1 MAIEV
6 KTLEDVCLI
15 LKRLT
20 SSFNDLFDMSY
31 NGIQSNQNTT
41 KRRTERIFEY
51 LLEMYFISNE
61 KKRDQNHH
69 LKHKI

>member
-6 KTLEDVCLI
+6 KTLEDMCLI

-31 NGIQSNQNTT
+31 NGSKAI
-41 KRRTERIFEY
+41 KIELKKKRTERIFEY
-51 LLEMYFISNE
+51 LLQMYFI
-61 KKRDQNHH
+61 
-69 LKHKI
+69 